1 MREGPQDI
9 PWPAK
14 SLPDRASAS
23 VGERHTEAVTIKRIV
38 AIGASS
44 GGIEALTTIAAG
56 LPEDF
61 PAALCVVL
69 HTSPDSPGTLDRIL
83 ARGGRLPATTAESGM
98 RMREGHIYVAPPDHH
113 LLIEPGVLT
122 LSKGARENRFRPA
135 IDPLFRSAAQV
146 YGAATIGVVLTG
158 GLDDGSA
165 GLRVVKQLG
174 GIAVVQDPDD
184 ALFPSMPRSALHHVA
199 VDFVVPVRDMA
210 ALLSRLVAMPVTG
223 EATSPQED
231 LEVEVRIAR
240 GENAVRAGVEQIG
253 EPSLF
258 ACPECHGV
266 LLGLK
271 DSRPAR
277 FRCHTG
283 HAYTMTTL
291 VAAMNEAI
299 EDGLW
304 TSVRVLEE
312 AALVMR
318 HIAAH
323 QDGVGGELG
332 DADCS
337 AQAEDAHR
345 QSEVIRGVVQA
356 RQALRVGAE

>member
-1 MREGPQDI
+1 
-9 PWPAK
+9 
-14 SLPDRASAS
+14 
-23 VGERHTEAVTIKRIV
+23 
-38 AIGASS
+38 
-44 GGIEALTTIAAG
+44 
-56 LPEDF
+56 
-61 PAALCVVL
+61 
-69 HTSPDSPGTLDRIL
+69 
-83 ARGGRLPATTAESGM
+83 M
-98 RMREGHIYVAPPDHH
+98 RMRQGHIYVARPDHH
-113 LLIEPGVLT
+113 LLVEPGTLT
-122 LSKGARENRFRPA
+122 LTKGAKENRFRPA

-174 GIAVVQDPDD
+174 GLAVVQDPED

-199 VDFVVPVRDMA
+199 VDFVVPIREMA
-210 ALLSRLVAMPVTG
+210 ALLARLVAAPVTG
-223 EATSPQED
+223 PAKSPQEN
-231 LEVEVRIAR
+231 LEVEVKIAR
-240 GENAVRAGVEQIG
+240 GENAVRAGVERIG
-253 EPSLF
+253 EPSPF

-271 DSRPAR
+271 DSQPSR

-304 TSVRVLEE
+304 TSVRALEE

-318 HIAAH
+318 HIADH
-323 QDGVGGELG
+323 QDDAGGELHA
-332 DADCS
+332 ADCS
-337 AQAEDAHR
+337 AQAADAHH
-345 QSEVIRGVVQA
+345 QSEVIRGVVLA
-356 RQALRVGAE
+356 RQALRLTPQ